1 MPLYTWRL
9 EWHILEKI
17 LPKLVLLLRLVF
29 QGREITEEDLTLFF
43 ASSCVVLAC
52 LCPVST
58 ASNIQGMRTKG
69 QSENVGVL
77 GTRVTKPAFNN
88 GKEDIVVISDSST
101 T

>member
-1 MPLYTWRL
+1 M
-9 EWHILEKI
+9 
-17 LPKLVLLLRLVF
+17 LLRLVF
-29 QGREITEEDLTLFF
+29 QGWEITEDNLKLF

-58 ASNIQGMRTKG
+58 ASNIQGMRAKG

-77 GTRVTKPAFNN
+77 GTRVTKLAFNN
-88 GKEDIVVISDSST
+88 GKEDTVVISDSST